1 MNRSPRS
8 NVRRLALGRL
18 ISVTGGGAAYT
29 ALNFMVWER
38 TGSPFMQALALLLTF
53 GVAGLLGPITGALG
67 DRFDRRRVMI
77 WSEAVAAAFFLAMAI
92 PSSPGV
98 LIALAFGSAIAEM
111 PFFSASRAAIP
122 SLVERPEDLS
132 WANSLV
138 TMGVH
143 AGIAV
148 GPVIGGLVVAALAPG
163 ADPTDAQLQ
172 LAGAVIFGMNAIS
185 FLVSLLVTVSIRGR
199 FQEERTR
206 ADHEEHGGLMAGVA
220 FMVRDRV
227 LRRMAFAWLV
237 FVLGMGMGMVADAP
251 LADSFGAGGLGFGLL
266 IACWGTGSVI
276 GTAAGRWMTARTEP
290 RFMVLGAAGV
300 SLAAFGV
307 GLFPIFPLVLASL
320 LVMGICDGLTIVAE
334 NGLMQRRT
342 PDAVRSRTMAALEAV
357 LSLGLA
363 GSYLA
368 AGPVLGLVAA
378 PQAVYVIAAVFA
390 AGATIV
396 LWPLVA
402 LGADDGRSGG
412 AEEDAM
418 QPTVGEPAAV

>member
-8 NVRRLALGRL
+8 NVRRLAFGRL
-18 ISVTGGGAAYT
+18 ISITGGGAAYT

-38 TGSPFMQALALLLTF
+38 TGSPFMQALSLLLTF
-53 GVAGLLGPITGALG
+53 GVIGLLGPFAGALG

-77 WSEAVAAAFFLAMAI
+77 WSEALAAVFFAAMVFA
-92 PSSPGV
+92 PSPGV
-98 LIALAFGSAIAEM
+98 LIVLAFGSAIAELPHYM
-111 PFFSASRAAIP
+111 ASRAAIP
-122 SLVERPEDLS
+122 SLVEREEDLS

-148 GPVIGGLVVAALAPG
+148 GPVIGGLLVAWLAPG
-163 ADPTDAQLQ
+163 SDPSDAALQ
-172 LAGAVIFGMNAIS
+172 RAGAVVFGLNALS
-185 FLVSLLVTVSIRGR
+185 FLLSLLVTISVRGR
-199 FQEERTR
+199 FQEERTEQDL
-206 ADHEEHGGLMAGVA
+206 AEHGGLLAGVA
-220 FMVRDRV
+220 FLVRDRV
-227 LRRMAFAWLV
+227 LARMAFAWLV
-237 FVLGMGMGMVADAP
+237 FVLGMGIGMVADAP
-251 LADSFGAGGLGFGLL
+251 LADSFEAGGLGFGLL
-266 IACWGTGSVI
+266 IACWGTGSVL

-307 GLFPIFPLVLASL
+307 GLFSVFPLVLASL
-320 LVMGICDGLTIVAE
+320 LVMGVCDGLTIVAE
-334 NGLMQRRT
+334 NGVIQRRT

-368 AGPVLGLVAA
+368 AGPVLRVVA
-378 PQAVYVIAAVFA
+378 PQTAYVIAGVFA
-390 AGATIV
+390 VGATFVLLPIV
-396 LWPLVA
+396 RSRADGGRPDGDEP
-402 LGADDGRSGG
+402 GAI
-412 AEEDAM
+412 